1 MWLESEHETKR
12 GKKIYMEIGQDKKNK
27 STQKKKKGPKVFQL
41 YRLSNGVRRTIFFA
55 HLLSWFVPF

>member
-27 STQKKKKGPKVFQL
+27 STKKKKKKKKKKE
-41 YRLSNGVRRTIFFA
+41 RETKSLSVV
-55 HLLSWFVPF
+55 SFV